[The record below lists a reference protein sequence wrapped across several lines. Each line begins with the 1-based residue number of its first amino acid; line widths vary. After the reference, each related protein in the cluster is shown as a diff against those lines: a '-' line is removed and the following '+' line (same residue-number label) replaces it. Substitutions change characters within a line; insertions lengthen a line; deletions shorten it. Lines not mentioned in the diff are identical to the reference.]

1 MGTFCGVLPNI
12 YQSGSVRNANI
23 KGIVMRIKTSGL
35 LVMAICLAVLI
46 SNSWAGNKKVMSTRA
61 AKVLA
66 ERAIIE
72 SIYGLKVRSTEE
84 VQDMVAANFSGKTET
99 KTVATMKG
107 IKIEEITYD
116 SSKDI
121 AKATASIILDT
132 FTNIDGQEMN
142 LAGKVFRRVAFATST
157 PSQAGP
163 IQALRAAEID
173 AYKQLAKRVVG
184 FTLES
189 ETTVENYILT
199 SDVVKS
205 KVLAT
210 MYLAEVVEY
219 GWDGEG
225 DAFVKMVLNVKEVG
239 EIIGLDVVNEEEL
252 IEVEGMG
259 AQVDD
264 FSQARQN

>member
-1 MGTFCGVLPNI
+1 
-12 YQSGSVRNANI
+12 
-23 KGIVMRIKTSGL
+23 MRIKTSAL

-46 SNSWAGNKKVMSTRA
+46 SNSWAGNKKIMSTRA

-84 VQDMVAANFSGKTET
+84 VQDMVASNFSGKTET
-99 KTVATMKG
+99 KTAATIKG
-107 IKIEEITYD
+107 IKIEEITYN

-121 AKATASIILDT
+121 AKATASIVLDS

-142 LAGKVFRRVAFATST
+142 LAGKVFRRVAFATSS

-163 IQALRAAEID
+163 VQALRAAEID

-199 SDVVKS
+199 SDIVKS

-210 MYLAEVVEY
+210 MYLAEVTEY
-219 GWDGEG
+219 GWDSDG
-225 DAFVKMVLNVKEVG
+225 DAFVKMVLNVKEASD
-239 EIIGLDVVNEEEL
+239 IIGLDVVNEEEL

-264 FSQARQN
+264 FSQAQQN